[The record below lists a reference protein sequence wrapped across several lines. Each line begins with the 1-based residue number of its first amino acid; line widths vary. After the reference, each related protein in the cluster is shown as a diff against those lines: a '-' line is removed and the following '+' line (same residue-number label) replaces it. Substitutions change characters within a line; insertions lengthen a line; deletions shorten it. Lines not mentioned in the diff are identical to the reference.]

1 MVPMT
6 RTDSPISAPVS
17 EGLTRARASFD
28 AGRGFLAVASIG
40 IPTRETVAALKHD
53 LDLWAAARRDP
64 QHYDPVIERTRASF
78 AELVGVAPDR
88 VAIGSQ
94 TSVMTSVVA
103 AAVPRGAEVVVAHG
117 DFSSIVFPFL
127 EQQDISVRSVP
138 IDELADAIDE
148 NTWLAVFSHVQSATG
163 QVADVSRI
171 TAAAARYGAFTF
183 CDTTQSAGVH
193 PVDASL
199 FDVSVCHAY
208 KWLCSPRGVGFL
220 TVSERMEPLLAPI
233 QAGWYAG
240 EDVWR
245 SCYGPDM
252 LLASNARRFDVS
264 PAWPAWVGAD
274 PAIRMFADLD
284 LDEVWAY
291 TSGIGDALCD
301 ELGIER
307 QGQPIVTW
315 PDPDGSDLAKLIGA
329 GIRASGRVGRLRA
342 SFHIWNDLEDVELVV
357 KALR

>member
-1 MVPMT
+1 MT
-6 RTDSPISAPVS
+6 RTDPRISAPVS

-40 IPTRETVAALKHD
+40 IPTRQTVAALRED

-64 QHYDPVIERTRASF
+64 QHYDSVVERTRQSF
-78 AELVGVAPDR
+78 ARLVGVPPGR
-88 VAIGSQ
+88 LAIGSQ

-103 AAVPRGAEVVVAHG
+103 AAVPPGAEVVIAHG

-127 EQQDISVRSVP
+127 EQRDITVRSVP
-138 IDELADAIDE
+138 IDDLAEAIDE

-163 QVADVSRI
+163 RVADVGRI
-171 TAAAARYGAFTF
+171 TAAAARSGAFTF
-183 CDTTQSAGVH
+183 CDVTQSAGVH

-199 FDVSVCHAY
+199 FDITVCHAY
-208 KWLCSPRGVGFL
+208 KWLCAPRGVAFMS
-220 TVSERMEPLLAPI
+220 VSARMEPLLIPV

-240 EDVWR
+240 SDVWR
-245 SCYGPDM
+245 SCYGPEM
-252 LLASNARRFDVS
+252 LLASDARRFDVS

-284 LDEVWAY
+284 LDEVWSY
-291 TSGIGDALCD
+291 TSGLGDALCD

-307 QGQPIVTW
+307 EGQAIVTW
-315 PDPDGSDLAKLIGA
+315 PDPDGADLGKLVAA
-329 GIRASGRVGRLRA
+329 GIRASGRAGRLRA
-342 SFHIWNDLEDVELVV
+342 AFHIWNDLEDVELVV
-357 KALR
+357 RALR